1 MDKWECRGGKS
12 QRRERQKKEY
22 QRREKIQVHKKVE
35 TSRNTVFFQLFC
47 GSGWS
52 QSSLAKAA
60 GAEASGQMR
69 DKQLRAV
76 VAKHVSKS
84 KCTKYLI
91 FGALLEVELL
101 KKCTSLW
108 REGHGKSTTCSEHFW
123 KLR

>member
-1 MDKWECRGGKS
+1 MDKWDCRGGKS

-60 GAEASGQMR
+60 GAEPSEQMR
-69 DKQLRAV
+69 DK
-76 VAKHVSKS
+76 
-84 KCTKYLI
+84 
-91 FGALLEVELL
+91 
-101 KKCTSLW
+101 
-108 REGHGKSTTCSEHFW
+108 
-123 KLR
+123 